1 MPLGWAAAGAIGASL
16 LGGGGDAPA
25 APDYASAAKETAE
38 GNKEAAQFAVNANR
52 INQYTP
58 YGSLTYSR
66 KQPTFN
72 QAGYDAAMA
81 KYNQAGQS
89 QSPQSYTSTYDDA
102 TNSYIQTPIGGAS
115 GASAG
120 TAPRRED
127 FMLPDDGGGWEQRME
142 LTPQAQAT
150 LDKQMALSDKY
161 ADVAG
166 IGFDRA
172 RQIFENPQIDESLL
186 PQRAIDIGKTAQ
198 EALLS
203 RIEPNLLREDE
214 ALRTRLAN
222 QGIGLGS
229 TAYGREMGLLGQKG
243 TDLRLQA
250 ALQGINLDQANRA
263 AALNE
268 AYTKQS
274 RPLDLINALRSGAQV
289 QNPTFQG
296 FAQQANAAGPDLLTA
311 ANQQYQTQMAGYNA
325 DQAANSSMLSGLMG
339 LGGAALMSPAGT
351 FTGAGGLF
359 SKLSDIRT
367 KENIKQVG
375 KLDNG
380 LNVYEYT
387 YKPEFDIPGIHVG
400 VMAQEVIKVKPEAIV
415 MRDDGYMAVNYAM
428 I

>member
-1 MPLGWAAAGAIGASL
+1 MLIRSKLDGYQAGIRVYPGKD
-16 LGGGGDAPA
+16 GGSAPA
-25 APDYASAAKETAE
+25 APDYTQAAKDTAA
-38 GNKEAAQFAVNANR
+38 GNLEMAKYATRANR

-58 YGSLTYSR
+58 YGSLTYTQ
-66 KQPTFN
+66 KQPSFD
-72 QAGYDAAMA
+72 QAGYDKAMA
-81 KYNQAGQS
+81 AYQSGPSTVADGSGYDTLSWETGEPVRRFVPGQQA
-89 QSPQSYTSTYDDA
+89 TS
-102 TNSYIQTPIGGAS
+102 
-115 GASAG
+115 
-120 TAPRRED
+120 APRRED
-127 FMLPDDGGGWEQRME
+127 FMGADDGSGWEQRME

-150 LDKQMALSDKY
+150 LDKNMALSDKY
-161 ADVAG
+161 AETAG

-186 PQRAIDIGKTAQ
+186 PQRAIDIGRTAQ

-229 TAYGREMGLLGQKG
+229 TAYGREMALQGQKG

-268 AYTKQS
+268 AYTAQS
-274 RPLDLINALRSGAQV
+274 RPLDLINSLRTGAQV

-296 FAQQANAAGPDLLTA
+296 FAQQANVAGPDLLGA
-311 ANQQYQTQMAGYNA
+311 ANQQYGQQMSGYNA
-325 DQAANSSMLSGLMG
+325 EQAANASMTQGLMG
-339 LGGAALMSPAGT
+339 LGGAALLSPVGT
-351 FTGAGGLF
+351 FSGAGGLF